1 MSKKANKKVVSASA
15 GDKPGDLTGKQQVF
29 IDEYLSNGFN
39 ATEAARKAGY
49 KGDSKTLAVVGF
61 ENLRKP
67 NISAIVNER
76 LNEAAMSAN
85 EVLARLSKIAR
96 GEVIDFLDED
106 GKFDL
111 KTARQLQKAGLLKK
125 LKSKRTSKRVD
136 VLEEGN
142 EESRET
148 LETALVYEEVEFEMY
163 SAHEALR
170 DLGKFHKLF
179 ADRVEHTG
187 KDGGPIE
194 TSDASLTDEQRAG
207 RIAAILDAARARR
220 DGQTAGS

>member
-1 MSKKANKKVVSASA
+1 MGEA
-15 GDKPGDLTGKQQVF
+15 LTGKQRVF
-29 IDEYLSNGFN
+29 IDSYLSNGFN
-39 ATEAARKAGY
+39 ATEAARTAGY
-49 KGDSKTLAVVGF
+49 KGNDVTLATVGY

-67 NISAIVNER
+67 QISTIVSER

-96 GEVIDFLDED
+96 GEVTDFLDED

-111 KTARQLQKAGLLKK
+111 RTARKLQKAGLLKK
-125 LKSKRTSKRVD
+125 LKSKRTSKHVD
-136 VLEEGN
+136 TFEKGD

-148 LETALVYEEVEFEMY
+148 LETSLVYEEVEFEVY

-179 ADRVEHTG
+179 TDKHEIGGIGGGPVRVEV
-187 KDGGPIE
+187 E
-194 TSDASLTDEQRAG
+194 FVDEIQAEPES
-207 RIAAILDAARARR
+207 A
-220 DGQTAGS
+220 